1 MKWLFTAFLIL
12 LAAVLLGLLAYQD
25 PGYVLISR
33 GQTTLEMSLSL
44 FASIVVIGFLLL
56 YFLIRTLVRGWHVP
70 GRLRRW
76 RQLRRRRKARHS
88 SNRGLIELAEG
99 KWRRAE
105 RALINHAKDSDTP
118 LLNYLS
124 AARAAQKQH
133 AHERRDH
140 YLSLAHNSA
149 PGADIAVELTQAE
162 LQLAHGQL
170 EQALAS
176 LMHLQSLA
184 PRHPHVLYLLAQLY
198 EQLHSWGDLQALLPQ
213 LDKYKIL
220 SETEHDQ
227 LSKKVYLNLLQ
238 MNQHKAESLNNIW
251 QQLPRDLRHDQ
262 ALIEEYA
269 RHLIDL
275 AQHDTAEAIL
285 REAIKRDYNNEL
297 VRLYGLARS
306 GTPERQLQQAE
317 HWLKGRENNANLL
330 LTLGRLA
337 RRCELWG
344 KARSYLEASL
354 SNHELA
360 ETYREL
366 GQLLDKLNEREQ
378 AAEYYRKG
386 LLLGA

>member
-1 MKWLFTAFLIL
+1 MKWLFYAFLIL
-12 LAAVLLGLLAYQD
+12 LGGVLLGLLAYQD

-33 GQTTLEMSLSL
+33 GQRTVEMTLSL
-44 FASIVVIGFLLL
+44 FVSAIVIGFIVL
-56 YFLIRTLVRGWHVP
+56 YMLIRTVVRSWHLP
-70 GRLRRW
+70 ARLRRW
-76 RQLRRRRKARHS
+76 RKLRRRRKARQS

-99 KWRRAE
+99 NWRRAE
-105 RALINHAKDSDTP
+105 RALIKHVRESDTP

-170 EQALAS
+170 EQSLAS

-184 PRHPHVLYLLAQLY
+184 PHHPHVLYLLMQLY
-198 EQLHSWGDLQALLPQ
+198 EQLHSWGDLQALLPR
-213 LDKYKIL
+213 LDKYKVL
-220 SETEHDQ
+220 GETEHDQ
-227 LSKKVYLNLLQ
+227 LSRKVYLNLLQ

-251 QQLPRDLRHDQ
+251 QQMPRDLRHDP

-285 REAIKRDYNNEL
+285 RDAIKRDYNSEL
-297 VRLYGLARS
+297 VHLYGLAES
-306 GTPERQLQQAE
+306 TTPERQLQQAE

-337 RRCELWG
+337 RRCGLWG
-344 KARSYLEASL
+344 KARGYLEASL
-354 SNHELA
+354 GNHELA
-360 ETYREL
+360 ETCREL

-386 LLLGA
+386 LLLGV

>member
-1 MKWLFTAFLIL
+1 MKGLFYAFLIL
-12 LAAVLLGLLAYQD
+12 LGAVLLGLLAYQD

-33 GQTTLEMSLSL
+33 GQSTVEMTLSL
-44 FASIVVIGFLLL
+44 FASAIVLGFILL
-56 YFLIRTLVRGWHVP
+56 YFLIRLVVRSWHVP
-70 GRLRRW
+70 TNLRRW
-76 RQLRRRRKARHS
+76 RKLRRRRKARHA

-99 KWRRAE
+99 NWRRAE
-105 RALINHAKDSDTP
+105 RALIKHVKESDTP

-140 YLSLAHNSA
+140 YLSLAHHSA
-149 PGADIAVELTQAE
+149 PGADVAVGLTQAE

-170 EQALAS
+170 EQSLAS

-184 PRHPHVLYLLAQLY
+184 PHHPHVLYLLMQLY
-198 EQLHSWGDLQALLPQ
+198 EQLHSWSDLQALLPQ
-213 LDKYKIL
+213 LDKYKVL
-220 SETEHDQ
+220 GETEHYQ
-227 LSKKVYLNLLQ
+227 LGKKVYLNLLQ
-238 MNQHKAESLNNIW
+238 MNRHEAETLNKIW
-251 QQLPRDLRHDQ
+251 QQLPRDLRQDQ

-269 RHLIDL
+269 RNLIDL
-275 AQHDTAEAIL
+275 AQHDAAETVL

-297 VRLYGLARS
+297 VRLYGLAKS
-306 GTPERQLQQAE
+306 STPERQLQQAE

-330 LTLGRLA
+330 LALGRLA

-344 KARSYLEASL
+344 KAHSYLEASL
-354 SNHELA
+354 GNHELA

-366 GQLLDKLNEREQ
+366 GQLLDKLDKREQ
-378 AAEYYRKG
+378 ATDCYRKG

>member
-44 FASIVVIGFLLL
+44 FASVVVIGFILL

-76 RQLRRRRKARHS
+76 RQLRRRRQARHS

-99 KWRRAE
+99 NWRRAE

-198 EQLHSWGDLQALLPQ
+198 EQLHSWGDLRALLPK
-213 LDKYKIL
+213 LDKYHVLDEK
-220 SETEHDQ
+220 EHDR
-227 LSKKVYLNLLQ
+227 LSKTVYHNLLQ
-238 MNQHKAESLNNIW
+238 VNGHKAENLNSIW
-251 QQLPRDLRHDQ
+251 QQIPRNLRHDQ
-262 ALIEEYA
+262 GLVKEYA
-269 RHLIDL
+269 SRLIAL
-275 AQHDTAEAIL
+275 NQHDTAETVL
-285 REAIKRDYNNEL
+285 REAIKRDYNSEL
-297 VRLYGLARS
+297 VRLYGQVQSTTAD
-306 GTPERQLQQAE
+306 RQLQQAE
-317 HWLKGRENNANLL
+317 HW
-330 LTLGRLA
+330 
-337 RRCELWG
+337 
-344 KARSYLEASL
+344 Y
-354 SNHELA
+354 
-360 ETYREL
+360 
-366 GQLLDKLNEREQ
+366 
-378 AAEYYRKG
+378 
-386 LLLGA
+386 

>member
-1 MKWLFTAFLIL
+1 MKWLFYAFLIL
-12 LAAVLLGLLAYQD
+12 LGGVLLGLLAYQD

-33 GQTTLEMSLSL
+33 GQRTVEMTLSL
-44 FASIVVIGFLLL
+44 FVSAIVIGFIVL
-56 YFLIRTLVRGWHVP
+56 YLLIRMVVRSWHVP
-70 GRLRRW
+70 ARLRRW
-76 RQLRRRRKARHS
+76 RKLRRRRKARQS

-99 KWRRAE
+99 NWRRAE
-105 RALINHAKDSDTP
+105 RALIKHVRESDTP

-170 EQALAS
+170 EQSLAS

-184 PRHPHVLYLLAQLY
+184 PHHPHVLYLLMQLY
-198 EQLHSWGDLQALLPQ
+198 QQLHSWGDLQALLPQ

-220 SETEHDQ
+220 GETEHDQ

-251 QQLPRDLRHDQ
+251 QQMPRDLRHDHE
-262 ALIEEYA
+262 LIEEYA

-285 REAIKRDYNNEL
+285 REAIKRDYNSEL
-297 VRLYGLARS
+297 VHLYGLAKS
-306 GTPERQLQQAE
+306 ATPERQLQQAE

-354 SNHELA
+354 GNHELA
-360 ETYREL
+360 ETCREL

-386 LLLGA
+386 LLLRA

>member
-1 MKWLFTAFLIL
+1 MKWLFSAFLIL
-12 LAAVLLGLLAYQD
+12 LAAVALGLLAYQD

-44 FASIVVIGFLLL
+44 FASSVVIGFLVL
-56 YFLIRTLVRGWHVP
+56 YFLIRMLVRSWHVP

-76 RQLRRRRKARHS
+76 RKLRRTRRARHS

-99 KWRRAE
+99 NWRRAE
-105 RALINHAKDSDTP
+105 RTLLKHAKDSDTP

-149 PGADIAVELTQAE
+149 PGADVAVELTQAE
-162 LQLAHGQL
+162 LQLVHGQL
-170 EQALAS
+170 EQSLAS

-198 EQLHSWGDLQALLPQ
+198 EQLHSWGDLQALLPR
-213 LDKYKIL
+213 LDKYSVL
-220 SETEHDQ
+220 SDKELDQ

-238 MNQHKAESLNNIW
+238 VNRHKAENLNGTW
-251 QQLPRDLRHDQ
+251 QQIPRALRHDQ
-262 ALIEEYA
+262 ELVEEYA
-269 RHLIDL
+269 RQLIDL
-275 AQHDTAEAIL
+275 QQHDAAEAVL
-285 REAIKRDYNNEL
+285 REAIKREYNNEL
-297 VRLYGLARS
+297 VRLYGLVHS
-306 GTPERQLQQAE
+306 STPDRQLQQAE

-330 LTLGRLA
+330 LTLGRIA
-337 RRCELWG
+337 VHCELWG

-354 SNHELA
+354 GYHEQS

-378 AAEYYRKG
+378 AANCYRKG
-386 LLLGA
+386 LLLNA

>member
-1 MKWLFTAFLIL
+1 MKWLFYAFLIL
-12 LAAVLLGLLAYQD
+12 LGGVLLGLLAYQD

-33 GQTTLEMSLSL
+33 GEHTVEMTLSL
-44 FASIVVIGFLLL
+44 FVSAIVIGFIVL
-56 YFLIRTLVRGWHVP
+56 YMLIRTVVRSWHVP
-70 GRLRRW
+70 ARWRRW
-76 RQLRRRRKARHS
+76 RKLRRRRKARQS

-99 KWRRAE
+99 NWRRAE
-105 RALINHAKDSDTP
+105 RALIKHVRESDTP

-170 EQALAS
+170 EQSLAS

-184 PRHPHVLYLLAQLY
+184 PHHPHVLYLLVQLY
-198 EQLHSWGDLQALLPQ
+198 EQLHSWGDLQVLLPQ
-213 LDKYKIL
+213 LDKYKVL
-220 SETEHDQ
+220 SESEHDQ

-251 QQLPRDLRHDQ
+251 QQMPRDLRHDH

-285 REAIKRDYNNEL
+285 RDAIKRDYNSEL
-297 VRLYGLARS
+297 VRLYGLAKS
-306 GTPERQLQQAE
+306 STPERQLQQAE

-354 SNHELA
+354 GNHELA

-386 LLLGA
+386 LLLGV

>member
-99 KWRRAE
+99 NWRRAE

-198 EQLHSWGDLQALLPQ
+198 EQLHSWGDLRALLPK
-213 LDKYKIL
+213 LDKYHVL
-220 SETEHDQ
+220 DETEHDR
-227 LSKKVYLNLLQ
+227 LSKTVYHNLLQ
-238 MNQHKAESLNNIW
+238 VNGHKAENLNSIW
-251 QQLPRDLRHDQ
+251 QQIPRNLRHDRG
-262 ALIEEYA
+262 LVEEYA
-269 RHLIDL
+269 SHLIAL
-275 AQHDTAEAIL
+275 QQHDTAETIL
-285 REAIKRDYNNEL
+285 REAIKREYNSEL
-297 VRLYGLARS
+297 VRLYGLVQSTTAD
-306 GTPERQLQQAE
+306 RQLQQAE
-317 HWLKGRENNANLL
+317 HWLKGREHNANLL

-337 RRCELWG
+337 MRRELWG

-354 SNHELA
+354 GNHETP

-366 GQLLDKLNEREQ
+366 GQLLDQLNETEL
-378 AAEYYRKG
+378 AAECYRKG
-386 LLLGA
+386 LLLAI

>member
-1 MKWLFTAFLIL
+1 MKWLFYAFLIL
-12 LAAVLLGLLAYQD
+12 LGGVLLGLLAYQD

-33 GQTTLEMSLSL
+33 GQRTVEMTLSL
-44 FASIVVIGFLLL
+44 FVSAIVIGFIVL
-56 YFLIRTLVRGWHVP
+56 YMLIRTVVRSWHLP
-70 GRLRRW
+70 ARLRRW
-76 RQLRRRRKARHS
+76 RKLRRRRKARQS

-99 KWRRAE
+99 NWRRAE
-105 RALINHAKDSDTP
+105 RALIKHVRESDTP

-170 EQALAS
+170 EQSLAS

-184 PRHPHVLYLLAQLY
+184 PHHPHVLYLLMQLY
-198 EQLHSWGDLQALLPQ
+198 EQLHSWGDLQALLPR
-213 LDKYKIL
+213 LDKYKVL
-220 SETEHDQ
+220 GETEHDQ
-227 LSKKVYLNLLQ
+227 LSRKVYLNLLQ

-251 QQLPRDLRHDQ
+251 QQMPRDLRHDP

-285 REAIKRDYNNEL
+285 RDAIKRDYNSEL
-297 VRLYGLARS
+297 VHLYGLAES
-306 GTPERQLQQAE
+306 TTPERQLQQAE

-337 RRCELWG
+337 RRCGLWG

-354 SNHELA
+354 GNHELA
-360 ETYREL
+360 ETCREL

-386 LLLGA
+386 LLLGV

>member
-1 MKWLFTAFLIL
+1 MKWLFSAFLIL

-33 GQTTLEMSLSL
+33 GQSTIEMSLSL
-44 FASIVVIGFLLL
+44 FASLIVIGFIVL
-56 YFLIRTLVRGWHVP
+56 YFLIRALVRSWHVP

-76 RQLRRRRKARHS
+76 RKRRRARQARQS

-99 KWRRAE
+99 NWRRAE
-105 RALINHAKDSDTP
+105 RALIKHVRDSDTP

-140 YLSLAHNSA
+140 YLSMAHNSA
-149 PGADIAVELTQAE
+149 PGADVAVELTQAE

-170 EQALAS
+170 EQSLAS

-198 EQLHSWGDLQALLPQ
+198 QQLHSWGDLQTLLPR
-213 LDKYKIL
+213 LARDNIL
-220 SETEHDQ
+220 SDKEHDQ
-227 LSKKVYLNLLQ
+227 LSKTVYMNLLQ
-238 MNQHKAESLNNIW
+238 VNQHKAENLNHIW
-251 QQLPRDLRHDQ
+251 QQIPRNLRHDQ
-262 ALIEEYA
+262 ALLEAYA
-269 RHLIDL
+269 AHLIEL
-275 AQHDTAEAIL
+275 AQHDSAEAVL
-285 REAIKRDYNNEL
+285 RDVIKRDYNNEL
-297 VRLYGLARS
+297 VRLYGLVQS
-306 GTPERQLQQAE
+306 TTPDRQLQQAE

-330 LTLGRLA
+330 LALGRLA
-337 RRCELWG
+337 TRCELWG

-354 SNHELA
+354 GNHEQA

-366 GQLLDKLNEREQ
+366 GQLLDKLDEREQ
-378 AAEYYRKG
+378 AAECYRKG
-386 LLLGA
+386 LLLST